1 MVNSPDC
8 LLVYTDDQNYAID
21 MHDKFNVVLLL
32 LFVGWGVGIAN
43 GIIAF
48 MGCRGIANSLALLQL
63 ANLAGFIMLH
73 IYRFKAA
80 GQFCSGSFNPSNWSD
95 APLKSKG
102 SFLLGYMI
110 TVWSLIGCCC
120 CLGFFA
126 VCARGSR

>member
-1 MVNSPDC
+1 
-8 LLVYTDDQNYAID
+8 

-43 GIIAF
+43 GVIAF
-48 MGCRGIANSLALLQL
+48 MGCRGIANLLALLQL

-80 GQFCSGSFNPSNWSD
+80 GQFCSGKFNPSNWSD

-110 TVWSLIGCCC
+110 TIWSLIGCCC